1 MQINV
6 TYVGTATVLLEIDG
20 LRILTDPVFDP
31 AGSSRVY
38 QVRPQVEFELYKQ
51 AAAALPASEI
61 GAIDLVL
68 LSHDDHYDNLDD
80 AGRALLPNA
89 GHVLTTE
96 SGRQRL
102 QQQGA
107 SNVQGLAEWQSI
119 TFNTPQGL
127 PLTITAVPAQ
137 HSPVELLP
145 IIGEVIGFVLE
156 YPAFEHGPIYI
167 SGDTV
172 LFDGITAIAERYAVG
187 TVFLHVGAAQFAPT
201 GPTLF
206 TFDAAQ
212 AVQATQLLK
221 PQRVIPIHFDGW
233 QHFSQ
238 GQAEIDQAFLGS
250 TIQPHWLELGM
261 STKLTV

>member
-6 TYVGTATVLLEIDG
+6 TYIGTATVLLEIDG

-31 AGSSRVY
+31 AGSS
-38 QVRPQVEFELYKQ
+38 QVTHVQPNLEFGLYKEQ
-51 AAAALPASEI
+51 SAALQPAEL

-68 LSHDDHYDNLDD
+68 LSHDDHYDNLDA
-80 AGRALLPNA
+80 AGRAFLPHA
-89 GHVLTTE
+89 KQVLTTE

-119 TFNTPQGL
+119 TVNTPQGL

-137 HSPVELLP
+137 HGPVELLP

-212 AVQATQLLK
+212 AVQAAQLLK
-221 PQRVIPIHFDGW
+221 PQRLIPIHFDGW

-238 GQAEIDQAFLGS
+238 GQAEIDQAFAES
-250 TIQPHWLELGM
+250 AIQPHWLDLGI

>member
-6 TYVGTATVLLEIDG
+6 IYIGTATVLLEIDG

-38 QVRPQVEFELYKQ
+38 QVRPQVEFALYKQ
-51 AAAALPASEI
+51 APAALPATEI
-61 GAIDLVL
+61 GTIDLVL

-107 SNVQGLAEWQSI
+107 TNVQGLAEWQSI
-119 TFNTPQGL
+119 TINTPQGL

-137 HSPVELLP
+137 HGPVELLP

-156 YPAFEHGPIYI
+156 YPTFEHGPIYI
-167 SGDTV
+167 SGDTI
-172 LFDGITAIAERYAVG
+172 LFDGITTIAERYAIG

-206 TFDAAQ
+206 TFDATQ
-212 AVQATQLLK
+212 AYQAAQLLK
-221 PQRVIPIHFDGW
+221 PQSLIPIHFDGW

-238 GQAEIDQAFLGS
+238 GQVEIDQAFAES
-250 TIQPHWLELGM
+250 DIQPRWLEPGM
-261 STKLTV
+261 ATKLTV